1 MAIKDQCTRCIS
13 FSEGLCKLQSSSPS
27 YDQTSCSQYTKK
39 GINLDK
45 YEGQLIHNDTYENRE
60 TTHSHQTDTP
70 MKQRLFQHPFSF
82 KGRIRRLEY
91 GISYLLFNILFL
103 PINITPENQLSEE
116 LAIFYCIMWY
126 PSLWFILAQGAK
138 RCHDRGNSG
147 WYQLTHFMDY
157 GCSLVTEM
165 HTRMIME
172 QIQKDGDHNSV

>member
-13 FSEGLCKLQSSSPS
+13 FSEGLCKLQSSSPY

-45 YEGQLIHNDTYENRE
+45 HEGQVIHNDTYENSE

-70 MKQRLFQHPFSF
+70 MKQRMFQHPFSF

-91 GISYLLFNILFL
+91 GLSYLLFNILFL
-103 PINITPENQLSEE
+103 PINITPENQMSEE
-116 LAIFYCIMWY
+116 MAIFYCIMWF

-147 WYQLTHFMDY
+147 WYQLIPFYGLWMLFDDGDAHENDY
-157 GCSLVTEM
+157 GTDPKGRRL
-165 HTRMIME
+165 
-172 QIQKDGDHNSV
+172 